1 MATPQQRAS
10 GTFEVK
16 IAPATEPQAFA
27 EGVTLGR
34 ATLHKTFAGELVG
47 TSAGEM
53 LTARTGVP
61 GSAGYVA
68 IERVEGTLRQ
78 RHGSFV
84 LQHGGIMNRG
94 AQSLTVTIV
103 PDTGAGELA
112 GIAGTL
118 AIRIEQGVHYYDLEY
133 TLPA

>member
-1 MATPQQRAS
+1 
-10 GTFEVK
+10 
-16 IAPATEPQAFA
+16 
-27 EGVTLGR
+27 
-34 ATLHKTFAGELVG
+34 
-47 TSAGEM
+47 
-53 LTARTGVP
+53 
-61 GSAGYVA
+61 
-68 IERVEGTLRQ
+68 
-78 RHGSFV
+78 
-84 LQHGGIMNRG
+84 MNRG